1 MHFFFVYRKIV
12 LADPSILEENVAEA
26 HLTVG
31 INSYRELCALH
42 LGGKA
47 EVDSMLILQITKKAA
62 DRAAIVVQTMKDTL
76 EQDKINR

>member
-1 MHFFFVYRKIV
+1 M
-12 LADPSILEENVAEA
+12 AEA

-47 EVDSMLILQITKKAA
+47 EVDSLLILQITKKAA
-62 DRAAIVVQTMKDTL
+62 DRAATVVQIMKDTL